1 MNVRDTFQDLLLQ
14 VCQFRR
20 ENGEMPGQL
29 FVVIDTSAEK
39 ALLIPENLPTPED
52 RAVFM
57 AGLRDFTCADGI
69 GMISEAWVAIREMGK
84 EDEGGRPSECPDR
97 EEAIIA
103 TLFEGDKEP
112 VAWIAK
118 ISPTG
123 EGAQPESAGM
133 QIRGAIRDVYES
145 TTTIPQA

>member
-1 MNVRDTFQDLLLQ
+1 MSVKGRFEDLVRQ
-14 VCQFRR
+14 VCQVRR

-29 FVVIDTSAEK
+29 FVVIDLAADK

-69 GMISEAWVAIREMGK
+69 GMISEAWVAVQEM
-84 EDEGGRPSECPDR
+84 DSDNRIRPSERSDR

-123 EGAQPESAGM
+123 EVADPESAGM
-133 QIRGAIRDVYES
+133 NIRGTIRDIYEG

>member
-1 MNVRDTFQDLLLQ
+1 MSVKEKFKDLVRQ
-14 VCQFRR
+14 VCQLRR
-20 ENGEMPGQL
+20 ENGEMPWQL
-29 FVVIDTSAEK
+29 FVVIDLSVDK

-69 GMISEAWVAIREMGK
+69 GMISEAWVAVQEM
-84 EDEGGRPSECPDR
+84 DLDDMMRTSARSDR

-103 TLFEGDKEP
+103 TLFEGDKDP

-123 EGAQPESAGM
+123 EVADPEPTGM
-133 QIRGAIRDVYES
+133 SIQGTIRDVYES